1 MNTYLLTAPGIN
13 LIRPDTPVSWYDDSQ
28 AFMPVECRGS
38 RMLSLVYQYHP
49 HHVLRLEITPTT
61 FYTHTHTHTH
71 PHTPVPTMR
80 MSAVL
85 VMTGSWSG
93 GVCSWQI
100 VIVASPVPSLW
111 RRAARANPVCE
122 GVRV

>member
-1 MNTYLLTAPGIN
+1 MSP
-13 LIRPDTPVSWYDDSQ
+13 LIRPETPVSWYDDSQ
-28 AFMPVECRGS
+28 AFMPVGRRGS
-38 RMLSLVYQYHP
+38 TTLLLVYQG

-61 FYTHTHTHTH
+61 FYTHTHTLSHTH
-71 PHTPVPTMR
+71 SHTYPHTPVPTMR

-93 GVCSWQI
+93 GVCSWQM

-122 GVRV
+122 GVWV